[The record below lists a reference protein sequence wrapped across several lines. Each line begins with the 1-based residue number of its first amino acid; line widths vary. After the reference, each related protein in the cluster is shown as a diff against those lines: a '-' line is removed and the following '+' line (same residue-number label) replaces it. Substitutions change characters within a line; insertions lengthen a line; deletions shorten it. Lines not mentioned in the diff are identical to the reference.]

1 MAAQIWDFLLFFEKN
16 RFWSKLL
23 VWGQNLSKN
32 RPKSLKKYFLD
43 FFLKIAENRNYRT
56 SKCRISPFR
65 RFFMFS
71 THFGPKLDKNLD
83 FQKNPPKRYSAPNT
97 FHDMV
102 SVHEKLNRNFI
113 FWPIVLV
120 FSLKCAQ
127 DQGLP
132 GNRVNKGETSFL
144 RSLKR
149 PFLKFFVCF
158 ENGQNWKSPFYDF
171 GPEMDNFGQNQKNS
185 KNNKKSH

>member
-1 MAAQIWDFLLFFEKN
+1 
-16 RFWSKLL
+16 
-23 VWGQNLSKN
+23 
-32 RPKSLKKYFLD
+32 
-43 FFLKIAENRNYRT
+43 
-56 SKCRISPFR
+56 
-65 RFFMFS
+65 MFS

-83 FQKNPPKRYSAPNT
+83 FQKIPPKRYSAPNT

-149 PFLKFFVCF
+149 PFLNFLYALKMGKI
-158 ENGQNWKSPFYDF
+158 ENRHFTILGLKWTILVKIKKNRKITKSPTKTKILL
-171 GPEMDNFGQNQKNS
+171 KNWGFIT
-185 KNNKKSH
+185 KIKA